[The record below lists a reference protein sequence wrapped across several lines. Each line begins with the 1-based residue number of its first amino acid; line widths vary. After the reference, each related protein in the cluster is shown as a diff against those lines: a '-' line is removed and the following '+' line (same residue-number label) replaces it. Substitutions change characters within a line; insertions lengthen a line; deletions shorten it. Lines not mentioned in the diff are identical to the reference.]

1 MYRFMRT
8 VQARNAA
15 CIAPAVAFAASV
27 CAYVNKTYK
36 VDMHFGVE
44 AFDKARIHWFMDFE
58 SVDKAMAMNRA
69 MLQDHEYQKM
79 LDQAQTLWVEGS
91 LHDALVNLPA

>member
-8 VQARNAA
+8 VQAKNAA
-15 CIAPAVAFAASV
+15 SVAPAVTFAAGI

-44 AFDKARIHWFMDFE
+44 AFDKSRIHWFLDFE
-58 SVDKAMAMNRA
+58 SVDKSLAMNRA

-79 LDQAQTLWVEGS
+79 LDQSKTLWVEGS
-91 LHDALVNLPA
+91 MRDILVNLPT